1 MMLVFVGVV
10 VVVSYDMHKL
20 NDEETTSQSLALDRF
35 VGGATGCSW
44 KKKEEGHKRSKTAQR
59 RRTYGTVMLH
69 S

>member
-35 VGGATGCSW
+35 GGGATGCSW
-44 KKKEEGHKRSKTAQR
+44 KKKEGRPQKVENSTTTPYIRYCNAA
-59 RRTYGTVMLH
+59 
-69 S
+69 